1 MDNELSKSKTLILD
15 DEDFDLQN
23 IDMQEI
29 LSKAIQKLPAD
40 FIIIDIS
47 ISIPLIN
54 LKITNEFSQDL
65 ILMQIENFSIQS
77 KKAAGSYFYI
87 SVIL

>member
-1 MDNELSKSKTLILD
+1 MERELSKSKTLILD

-54 LKITNEFSQDL
+54 LKVTNEFS
-65 ILMQIENFSIQS
+65 
-77 KKAAGSYFYI
+77 
-87 SVIL
+87 

>member
-54 LKITNEFSQDL
+54 LKITL
-65 ILMQIENFSIQS
+65 IAN
-77 KKAAGSYFYI
+77 KKI
-87 SVIL
+87 ILI